1 MSYST
6 CKPEIM
12 NRDFTKARQEKWVI
26 RGTSA
31 SPLIERNE
39 LRLSASVAN
48 WTLEEYIVKID
59 KIYCITVANGLSS
72 GAVSDTKNH

>member
-1 MSYST
+1 MVTSL
-6 CKPEIM
+6 
-12 NRDFTKARQEKWVI
+12 RQDFYKKKWFI

-39 LRLSASVAN
+39 LRLSEAVAN

-72 GAVSDTKNH
+72 GAVSVTKNH

>member
-1 MSYST
+1 
-6 CKPEIM
+6 M
-12 NRDFTKARQEKWVI
+12 NRDFTKEGQEKWFI

-39 LRLSASVAN
+39 LRLSESVAN
-48 WTLEEYIVKID
+48 WTLEEYIVKKD

-72 GAVSDTKNH
+72 GAVSGTKNH